1 MKGKEE
7 KRGDPKDNLWGSPRR
22 GESQKDPPGG
32 LDGGEERE
40 KERGMERWRGTQLG
54 QILPQILPKERET
67 LRRTPGGPRDPGSP
81 RENPK
86 GNPKEQHHTVPTL
99 IGSRGEASKAQ
110 CQGTAATYTQPYR

>member
-67 LRRTPGGPRDPGSP
+67 LRRTPGGPRDPGTP
-81 RENPK
+81 GAPGR
-86 GNPKEQHHTVPTL
+86 TL
-99 IGSRGEASKAQ
+99 RVTLRSS
-110 CQGTAATYTQPYR
+110 TTPYPLS